1 MSSLQTC
8 RWRGRPAQSYRHAE
22 CSGAS
27 RLDLRGCCARK
38 RLQYSIVKDPWAVFP
53 STFRRERPVPGATFR
68 HFFRFECK
76 SCQADK
82 RVTQPLGMPLSR
94 CGPWPNRRSQKVEN
108 RLYSHW
114 TNARAP
120 AKEDQTQAPHGQNK
134 CPIPHRPIANRP
146 QVFNLPHNTA
156 EPQPIGRPGFHVLEP
171 GRLESRLQAGLPAPH
186 TVQRF
191 SGLVVQAT
199 RCASIRICRSR

>member
-1 MSSLQTC
+1 MRSALEPAGSIFGVAARGNGCNIQLSKIRGPCFRAPFGERDRSQGRRFATSSDLSV
-8 RWRGRPAQSYRHAE
+8 RAVKPIRG
-22 CSGAS
+22 
-27 RLDLRGCCARK
+27 
-38 RLQYSIVKDPWAVFP
+38 
-53 STFRRERPVPGATFR
+53 
-68 HFFRFECK
+68 
-76 SCQADK
+76 
-82 RVTQPLGMPLSR
+82 VTQPLGMPLSR